1 VTEGGGGRERRADPP
16 VGKER
21 SAISTREALDAFG
34 YVLFNAR
41 MSDVGAVD
49 PTSVLIDLLDEK
61 RDYGSRSYGEVVGGV
76 RSGAISIYPGHP
88 VPLLRL
94 GGMAIK
100 GSGSPPQMI
109 ESSSKKPWAGK
120 FEERAASDFDAIYE
134 SLVQTALSGEVKA
147 QMYFLDRL
155 LGKPRESREAGNV
168 ELLSAF
174 IGALAGTRM
183 TEVTQPA
190 PADVRII
197 DNLD

>member
-1 VTEGGGGRERRADPP
+1 
-16 VGKER
+16 
-21 SAISTREALDAFG
+21 
-34 YVLFNAR
+34 
-41 MSDVGAVD
+41 
-49 PTSVLIDLLDEK
+49 
-61 RDYGSRSYGEVVGGV
+61 
-76 RSGAISIYPGHP
+76 
-88 VPLLRL
+88 
-94 GGMAIK
+94 
-100 GSGSPPQMI
+100 MI